1 MTKTSILLLCSGL
14 ALTGCGQFAAV
25 SGIANSQ
32 LEQFGEQFRSTM
44 GQVYDRAW
52 SFSCLDAPIETV
64 RQKHATPEAMA
75 AYERYCFERPRQP
88 VVTVAP
94 RPVAAPAPVAAP
106 VPVVVVTPTP

>member
-14 ALTGCGQFAAV
+14 ALTGCGQIAAV

-52 SFSCLDAPIETV
+52 SFNCRDAPIETV

-75 AYERYCFERPRQP
+75 AYEAYCFNPPRQP
-88 VVTVAP
+88 VVVPKA
-94 RPVAAPAPVAAP
+94 VAAAPVAAP
-106 VPVVVVTPTP
+106 VPVVAVTPTP